1 MKNLKKVA
9 AVLAAAMAM
18 NAVAVTGAFSASAA
32 DDADIIAN
40 VSLKGQM
47 GGYQYWGEGD
57 ERNTDDITSTPAKI
71 TNEDGQYT
79 ATWNITGDG
88 TGTIEFLML
97 EFDSVDDNFITADTY
112 PKMSVKV
119 DSVKVDGETVD
130 YKGAETSINT
140 AYYADDKGS
149 TRVYPT
155 DTWGVSKAGKIND
168 LPKDTAV
175 MQSIEVTFSVANLET
190 ALPYGDVDQ
199 DGNVNT
205 NDLLD
210 LMIEVAQ
217 KGAGMEA
224 TYDDYKFKLADLDGN
239 GKLDTS
245 DIFYLM
251 LHIAQAGAGVSVDPY
266 PVEAA

>member
-149 TRVYPT
+149 TRVYLT
-155 DTWGVSKAGKIND
+155 DTWGVSKAGKI
-168 LPKDTAV
+168 
-175 MQSIEVTFSVANLET
+175 
-190 ALPYGDVDQ
+190 
-199 DGNVNT
+199 

>member
-1 MKNLKKVA
+1 MYKR
-9 AVLAAAMAM
+9 
-18 NAVAVTGAFSASAA
+18 
-32 DDADIIAN
+32 
-40 VSLKGQM
+40 Q
-47 GGYQYWGEGD
+47 
-57 ERNTDDITSTPAKI
+57 
-71 TNEDGQYT
+71 
-79 ATWNITGDG
+79 
-88 TGTIEFLML
+88 
-97 EFDSVDDNFITADTY
+97 VDDNFITADTY

-149 TRVYPT
+149 TRVYLT

>member
-149 TRVYPT
+149 TRVYLT
-155 DTWGVSKAGKIND
+155 DT
-168 LPKDTAV
+168 
-175 MQSIEVTFSVANLET
+175 
-190 ALPYGDVDQ
+190 
-199 DGNVNT
+199 
-205 NDLLD
+205 
-210 LMIEVAQ
+210 
-217 KGAGMEA
+217 
-224 TYDDYKFKLADLDGN
+224 
-239 GKLDTS
+239 
-245 DIFYLM
+245 
-251 LHIAQAGAGVSVDPY
+251 
-266 PVEAA
+266 

>member
-149 TRVYPT
+149 TRVYLT

-168 LPKDTAV
+168 
-175 MQSIEVTFSVANLET
+175 
-190 ALPYGDVDQ
+190 LPYGDVDQ

>member
-1 MKNLKKVA
+1 
-9 AVLAAAMAM
+9 
-18 NAVAVTGAFSASAA
+18 
-32 DDADIIAN
+32 
-40 VSLKGQM
+40 M
-47 GGYQYWGEGD
+47 GGFLYWVYWD
-57 ERNTDDITSTPAKI
+57 ERISDDITSTPANMTI
-71 TNEDGQYT
+71 EDGQYT

-119 DSVKVDGETVD
+119 DSVKVDGETDD

-149 TRVYPT
+149 TRVYLT

-175 MQSIEVTFSVANLET
+175 MQSIEVTYNVTNLET
-190 ALPYGDVDQ
+190 AQPYDDVDQ

-224 TYDDYKFKLADLDGN
+224 TYDDYKFKLADVDGN

-251 LHIAQAGAGVSVDPY
+251 LHFAQAGAGVSVDPY

>member
-1 MKNLKKVA
+1 
-9 AVLAAAMAM
+9 M

-140 AYYADDKGS
+140 AYYA
-149 TRVYPT
+149 
-155 DTWGVSKAGKIND
+155 
-168 LPKDTAV
+168 KDTAV

>member
-140 AYYADDKGS
+140 A
-149 TRVYPT
+149 
-155 DTWGVSKAGKIND
+155 
-168 LPKDTAV
+168 V

>member
-140 AYYADDKGS
+140 AYYADD
-149 TRVYPT
+149 
-155 DTWGVSKAGKIND
+155 TWGVSKAGKIND

>member
-97 EFDSVDDNFITADTY
+97 EFDSVDD
-112 PKMSVKV
+112 
-119 DSVKVDGETVD
+119 
-130 YKGAETSINT
+130 KGAETSINT

-149 TRVYPT
+149 TRVYLT

>member
-57 ERNTDDITSTPAKI
+57 ERNTDDITSTLAKI

-149 TRVYPT
+149 TRVYLT

>member
-97 EFDSVDDNFITADTY
+97 EFDSV
-112 PKMSVKV
+112 
-119 DSVKVDGETVD
+119 KVDGETVD

-149 TRVYPT
+149 TRVYLT